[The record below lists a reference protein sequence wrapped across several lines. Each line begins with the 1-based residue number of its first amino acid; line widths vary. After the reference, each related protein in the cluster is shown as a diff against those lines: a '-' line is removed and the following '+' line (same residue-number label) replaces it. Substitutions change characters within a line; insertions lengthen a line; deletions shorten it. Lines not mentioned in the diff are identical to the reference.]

1 MKYITPVI
9 KSIAWEYMTT
19 IVIYF
24 FQLCLNAKSKEASAE
39 NTNAISI
46 HIRLTDYVSHLTHF
60 YNMTTI
66 SEEYLVDAMN
76 YMDNQYKVSF

>member
-1 MKYITPVI
+1 MFLLCLNRLYGNMRPYCNI
-9 KSIAWEYMTT
+9 
-19 IVIYF
+19 F
-24 FQLCLNAKSKEASAE
+24 FQLCLNAKSKEATAE
-39 NTNAISI
+39 NINAISI

-66 SEEYLVDAMN
+66 SEEYLVAAMN

>member
-1 MKYITPVI
+1 MRTYCNI
-9 KSIAWEYMTT
+9 
-19 IVIYF
+19 F
-24 FQLCLNAKSKEASAE
+24 FPLCLNAKSKEETSE
-39 NTNAISI
+39 NINAISI